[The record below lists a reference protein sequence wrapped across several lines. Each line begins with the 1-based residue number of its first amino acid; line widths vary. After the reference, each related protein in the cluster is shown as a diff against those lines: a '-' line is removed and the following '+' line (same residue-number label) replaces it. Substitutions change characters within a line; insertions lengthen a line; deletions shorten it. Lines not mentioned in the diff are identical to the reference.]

1 MKTPTQQTP
10 VSAATEAGANENQTH
25 NHCIDKDAFFQFLEA
40 LHANCEGR
48 ANLRFLPSRVS
59 IFTNRTP
66 GDAVHCARRHVTE
79 NIYVGVATRKDDSS
93 GDSPTAYTYLPSLSI
108 SISKRAVRATC
119 GGGSMN
125 SHPHRGP
132 QRQRPPCVLAA

>member
-1 MKTPTQQTP
+1 MNTPTQQTP

-93 GDSPTAYTYLPSLSI
+93 GDLANCLHLPALFI
-108 SISKRAVRATC
+108 DFDFNYFII
-119 GGGSMN
+119 N
-125 SHPHRGP
+125 
-132 QRQRPPCVLAA
+132 